1 MPDSQANPKI
11 FTLEEANA
19 VLPQAREALAGL
31 RRQVTAV
38 LAQEAAVDAL
48 EMIAGADAKT
58 RLANEVALLEA
69 RKTAAQQ
76 SFEAF
81 ERLGCHLKDLDA
93 GLIDFYSWM
102 DGEVVLLC
110 WHEGEDGI
118 RYWHTVEDGY
128 AGRQPIPGF

>member
-11 FTLEEANA
+11 FTLGEANA

-128 AGRQPIPGF
+128 AGRQPIPSF